1 MALFKYFKRERRH
14 DCLPDPHGPLNKQV
28 PSSSIEEANKEVDI
42 CYKATNVEKKRSPY
56 NFATPEQKA
65 KIGKYAA
72 ENGTTNAIRHFS
84 KELPNLKESTIRGWR
99 SAYVLELKH
108 RTKGDEDL
116 RVDRLPQ
123 GKIGRPLML
132 GETLDQQVQAYL
144 GMLRG
149 SGGVVNTSIAIA
161 AATGIVRKRDRSL
174 LAENGGHIALTKH
187 WAQYLLQRMG
197 YVKRKSTTKVKVSVE
212 DVEVLKEQ
220 FLLDIKAIVDLEDI
234 PHDLILN
241 WDQTAI
247 NYVPVSN
254 WTMAKQGSKKVKI
267 AGVDDKRQITVVLA
281 GTLTGELLPLQLIYQ
296 GKTKQ
301 CLPRVKFPDD
311 WLISFTPNHW
321 CNEITMETYI
331 RQVIAPFICKK
342 RELLHLSSTHRALC
356 IFDNFSAQCTS
367 KILQLLDDNY
377 IDVVFVP
384 PNCTDQLQPLDLSF
398 NKPVKDFMRGKFQEW
413 YSNQVLQNYEDE
425 PSGCAGMK
433 PIQFPMSQMKPL
445 GAQWLIELHQHML
458 TCPETIRNGF
468 KAAGI
473 SNALVKLASS
483 AK

>member
-1 MALFKYFKRERRH
+1 M
-14 DCLPDPHGPLNKQV
+14 
-28 PSSSIEEANKEVDI
+28 
-42 CYKATNVEKKRSPY
+42 
-56 NFATPEQKA
+56 
-65 KIGKYAA
+65 
-72 ENGTTNAIRHFS
+72 
-84 KELPNLKESTIRGWR
+84 
-99 SAYVLELKH
+99 KH

-281 GTLTGELLPLQLIYQ
+281 GTLTGELLPLQLIYL
-296 GKTKQ
+296 T
-301 CLPRVKFPDD
+301 RVRP
-311 WLISFTPNHW
+311 
-321 CNEITMETYI
+321 
-331 RQVIAPFICKK
+331 
-342 RELLHLSSTHRALC
+342 
-356 IFDNFSAQCTS
+356 
-367 KILQLLDDNY
+367 
-377 IDVVFVP
+377 
-384 PNCTDQLQPLDLSF
+384 
-398 NKPVKDFMRGKFQEW
+398 
-413 YSNQVLQNYEDE
+413 
-425 PSGCAGMK
+425 
-433 PIQFPMSQMKPL
+433 
-445 GAQWLIELHQHML
+445 
-458 TCPETIRNGF
+458 
-468 KAAGI
+468 
-473 SNALVKLASS
+473 SNAYPESS
-483 AK
+483 FLMTG

>member
-1 MALFKYFKRERRH
+1 MAQFSLFKYFKRKERS
-14 DCLPDPHGPLNKQV
+14 DCLPDPYGPLNKQV

-42 CYKATNVEKKRSPY
+42 CYKTTDKDKKRSPY
-56 NFATPEQKA
+56 NYATPEQKA
-65 KIGKYAA
+65 KLGKYAA
-72 ENGTTNAIRHFS
+72 ENGTTNAIRRFS
-84 KELPNLKESTIRGWR
+84 KEFPDLKESTVRGWR
-99 SAYVLELKH
+99 SAYLLELNR
-108 RTKGDEDL
+108 RTRGGESL
-116 RVDRLPQ
+116 MVDKLPQ
-123 GKIGRPLML
+123 GKIGRPLLL

-144 GMLRG
+144 SKLRD
-149 SGGVVNTSIAIA
+149 SGGVINTTIAIA
-161 AATGIVRKRDRSL
+161 ATTGIVRKKDSNL
-174 LAENGGHIALTKH
+174 LAANGGHIALTKH
-187 WAQYLLQRMG
+187 WAQYLLERMG
-197 YVKRKSTTKVKVSVE
+197 FVKRKSTTKVKVSVKDLE
-212 DVEVLKEQ
+212 ELKEQ

-281 GTLTGELLPLQLIYQ
+281 GSLTGELLPLQLVYQ

-301 CLPRVKFPDD
+301 CLPKVKFPDD

-321 CNEITMETYI
+321 CNEITMEAYI
-331 RQVIAPFICKK
+331 HEVIAPFIRQK
-342 RELLHLSSTHRALC
+342 RELLHLSNQQRALC

-413 YSNQVLQNYEDE
+413 YSNQVLQNYEE
-425 PSGCAGMK
+425 GSSVGGMK

-445 GAQWLIELHQHML
+445 GAQWLVELHQHMF
-458 TCPETIRNGF
+458 TCPETIINGF

-473 SNALVKLASS
+473 SDALAELGK
-483 AK
+483 